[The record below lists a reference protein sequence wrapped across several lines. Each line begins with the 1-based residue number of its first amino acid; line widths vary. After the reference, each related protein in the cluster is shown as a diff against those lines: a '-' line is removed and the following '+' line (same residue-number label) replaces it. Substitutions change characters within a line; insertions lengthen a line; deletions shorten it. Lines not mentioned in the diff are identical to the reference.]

1 MTKPTARPDTPPDT
15 ESHPQPD
22 TRPGARVG
30 ALTEAP
36 ADTGGSVPTINL
48 PPPETSAP
56 EVPPPPLSRCGPISV
71 PPAAAPPAHR
81 PGGRWIPAPIRR
93 FRRLILLAVIL
104 LAIGWSFR
112 GTEIGIASLVE
123 GRDGALRMIEGLFPP
138 DVSSELLQSVGTAVI
153 ETLQISI
160 AGLTFGAIGGLA
172 LAVLIAG
179 NVQAPRWLS
188 SAARSFA
195 TLMRSVPELLWAL
208 LFVSTVGLGPA
219 AGVYAIS
226 LHAAGMIAK
235 LGSEQLEAVDPAPVE
250 AVRLTGA
257 SRPATTVL
265 AIIPQARNN
274 LASLLLY
281 QWECNIRSSAVIGF
295 VGAGGIGQALG
306 VALHLFRYQE
316 LATLLLALLML
327 VFTVDR
333 ISRTLRRSMGAA
345 VR

>member
-1 MTKPTARPDTPPDT
+1 MTAIAWAV
-15 ESHPQPD
+15 H
-22 TRPGARVG
+22 G
-30 ALTEAP
+30 
-36 ADTGGSVPTINL
+36 TG
-48 PPPETSAP
+48 
-56 EVPPPPLSRCGPISV
+56 
-71 PPAAAPPAHR
+71 
-81 PGGRWIPAPIRR
+81 
-93 FRRLILLAVIL
+93 
-104 LAIGWSFR
+104 
-112 GTEIGIASLVE
+112 IGIRSLIE
-123 GRDGALRMIEGLFPP
+123 GREGTIRILEGLFPP
-138 DVSSELLQSVGTAVI
+138 DVSQELLASVGTAVL

-160 AGLTFGAIGGLA
+160 AALFFGALA
-172 LAVLIAG
+172 GMTLAVLMAG
-179 NVQAPRWLS
+179 NVRAPRWLS
-188 SAARSFA
+188 APARSLA

-226 LHAAGMIAK
+226 LHAAGMLAK
-235 LGSEQLEAVDPAPVE
+235 LASEQLEAVDPAPVE

-257 SRPATTVL
+257 SRTATALL

-316 LATLLLALLML
+316 LATLLIALLLL
-327 VFTVDR
+327 VFSVDR
-333 ISRTLRRSMGAA
+333 ISRALRRSMGAD